1 MGVNSGGMLPA
12 LLPTMKPV
20 DISGADSAVE
30 VASRTKLSRRATGL
44 LGGLNSHQ
52 FVKELIKSGRRAD
65 AVKFIAAWLPPRESL
80 WYATLGVWQTYR
92 LLNQSGAEEILRRVA
107 AFVRVPTAAN
117 LTAIGQAK
125 EILRDGGTVGLLA
138 QAALFMGENISSVP
152 GKTIK
157 PGAHLTRKMAGT
169 ALVIA
174 AAQWPGSKKLAC
186 LDQFIT
192 MGLDIA
198 EGLHLWEPN
207 PQQKYPGL
215 RQAPNF
221 NIATQK
227 AGNIWENWK

>member
-1 MGVNSGGMLPA
+1 MDVNSGGVPPT
-12 LLPTMKPV
+12 LLPTMRPV
-20 DISGADSAVE
+20 VISGAEAAFV
-30 VASRTKLSRRATGL
+30 VASRTKLSARAKALT
-44 LGGLNSHQ
+44 GGLNSHL
-52 FVKELIKSGRRAD
+52 FVTDLIKRGRRAD

-107 AFVRVPTAAN
+107 AFVRVPTADN

-138 QAALFMGENISSVP
+138 QAALFTGENISSVP

-186 LDQFIT
+186 LDQFIS

-207 PQQKYPGL
+207 PQQKHPGL
-215 RQAPNF
+215 RHVPNF
-221 NIATQK
+221 NMATQK
-227 AGNIWENWK
+227 SGNIWENWK